1 MKNILITGG
10 AGFIGSHVVRHFVQK
25 YPNYK
30 IIVMDSLTYASDLHN
45 LSDVFKFKNFK
56 FVKGDIRNIEDVK
69 KVFFSFD
76 INNVIHLAA
85 ESHVDNS
92 IENPLLF
99 LETNI
104 NGTVNLLN
112 ESLKYL
118 IRENGIFY
126 HISTDEVFGSLGE
139 RGYFREDTPYN
150 PRSPYSASKASSD
163 HFVRVYHHTYELPI
177 LISNCSNNYGPY
189 QHPEKM
195 IPTIINSVLDK
206 KPIPIY
212 GNGENIRDW
221 LWIEDHVEAIDK
233 IFHFGRI
240 GESYNLGGMNEIKNI
255 DLVYKILSIMDKQN
269 LVSKEE
275 SEKLITFVTDRKGH
289 DFRYAIDSKKVRDE
303 LGWIPKKK
311 FDVGLEDTIKWYYSN
326 RDSFTRN
333 KKND

>member
-10 AGFIGSHVVRHFVQK
+10 AGFIGSHVVRHFVKK
-25 YPNYK
+25 YPDYK

-45 LSDVFKFKNFK
+45 LSDVFKYKNFK

-112 ESLKYL
+112 ESLNYL

-195 IPTIINSVLDK
+195 IPTIINSVMDK

-240 GESYNLGGMNEIKNI
+240 GESYNLGGMNEITNL
-255 DLVYKILSIMDKQN
+255 DLVHKILSIMDEQN

-275 SEKLITFVTDRKGH
+275 SERLITFVTDRKGH
-289 DFRYAIDSKKVRDE
+289 DFRYAIDSKKVRSE
-303 LGWIPKKK
+303 LGWVPKKK
-311 FDVGLEDTIKWYYSN
+311 FEVGLEDTIKWYYSN
-326 RDSFTRN
+326 RDSFTTN